1 MTQQQPSQTIHDV
14 VLGLQLD
21 QAANIIALNWPLL
34 SPQQKAR
41 VISAIPREEWPECS
55 TTNP

>member
-1 MTQQQPSQTIHDV
+1 MTEQLQPASIHDV
-14 VLGLQLD
+14 VLGLKLE

-41 VISAIPREEWPECS
+41 VISAIPREEWP
-55 TTNP
+55 ND